1 VKKTKKE
8 TYEVGGDDLLR
19 KIKELIKK
27 GNVRKVTVKDSKDNT
42 IIVVPLTA
50 GVVGSLLAPHLAA
63 ICVVIALVTNCKI
76 EVERESA

>member
-1 VKKTKKE
+1 MKKTKKE

-63 ICVVIALVTNCKI
+63 IGVVTALVTNCKI